1 VQGRCSL
8 LSAASGGL
16 PSYAELWKGCAEV
29 PCQTQYRTTGD
40 LSYLR
45 GFFDMSVVALWNELE
60 DCLLPVFA
68 GYRSRISELPIE
80 VKADHTLLTE
90 ADVAVQR
97 IIIAFGGAQPFQR
110 FLYREFVGASKR
122 AGR

>member
-1 VQGRCSL
+1 
-8 LSAASGGL
+8 
-16 PSYAELWKGCAEV
+16 
-29 PCQTQYRTTGD
+29 
-40 LSYLR
+40 
-45 GFFDMSVVALWNELE
+45 MSVVALWNELE

-97 IIIAFGGAQPFQR
+97 IIIEAIRAADSGAVIIAEEDER
-110 FLYREFVGASKR
+110 TGTREDVAAADGRVYGARPADLRIVLAAEAEGLGR
-122 AGR
+122 ARRAMPGRCCRSAQLR